1 MSIYKIND
9 NGVERSMTEAETTE
23 FDQTLSDTAKDQA
36 ALEAEKK
43 AKIQAKQNVLDKLGL
58 TADEIAALLS

>member
-9 NGVERSMTEAETTE
+9 NGIERAMTETETTE
-23 FDQTLSDTAKDQA
+23 FDQTLLDTAKDQA
-36 ALEAEKK
+36 AIEAEKK
-43 AKIQAKQNVLDKLGL
+43 AKSQAKQNVLDKLGL